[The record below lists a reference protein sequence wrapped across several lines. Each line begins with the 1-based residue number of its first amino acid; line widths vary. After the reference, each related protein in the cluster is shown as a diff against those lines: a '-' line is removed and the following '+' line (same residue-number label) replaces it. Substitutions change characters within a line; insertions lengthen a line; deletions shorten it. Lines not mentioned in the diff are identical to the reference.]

1 MSAKWFK
8 CPDGQMIPIATCLQ
22 VGGCRMPQ
30 RCATIP
36 FLTFIGY
43 DRKWEGVSPS
53 SAGNGPRML
62 YLKATTDYVV
72 DPNSRVFAAL
82 GTGVHGKLSI
92 HSYTK
97 DALSEEK
104 LSDDKMKGIA
114 DCLETDETDSRYY
127 VLTDYKTSG
136 SYKVAKWLGIIAET
150 KEETLLDENDKP
162 ILLKSGKNKG
172 QPKTRQ
178 NRTILTDP
186 IKADMREVELQIN
199 RYRLLFEK
207 HGFPISRMQIQA
219 IPRDGG
225 TYIAKNRGIDKNL
238 YIIPVRR
245 LQNKFVLEFYQNLS
259 DQVNEAFKTG
269 YARQCNIWEAWD
281 NRNRCENFCEVK
293 NVCIEMSKANNERWG
308 LL

>member
-1 MSAKWFK
+1 
-8 CPDGQMIPIATCLQ
+8 
-22 VGGCRMPQ
+22 MPQ

-36 FLTFIGY
+36 FLTLIGY

-62 YLKATTDYVV
+62 YLKATTDYIV
-72 DPNSRVFAAL
+72 DPNSRVFAVL
-82 GTGVHGKLSI
+82 GTGAHGKLSI

-104 LSDDKMKGIA
+104 LSDDRMKGIA
-114 DCLETDETDSRYY
+114 DCLETDESDERYY
-127 VLTDYKTSG
+127 VLSDYKTSG
-136 SYKVAKWLGIIAET
+136 SYKVCVWLGIVSET
-150 KEETLLDENDKP
+150 VEETLLNEKGKP

-178 NRTILTDP
+178 NKIITQDP
-186 IKADMREVELQIN
+186 IKADMREVELQTN

-207 HGFPISRMQIQA
+207 QGFPISRLQIQA

-238 YIIPVRR
+238 YMIPVKR
-245 LQNKFVLEFYQNLS
+245 LSNKFVLEFYKILS
-259 DQVNEAFKTG
+259 DQVNAAFKTG
-269 YARQCNIWEAWD
+269 YIRQCNSWESWEG
-281 NRNRCENFCEVK
+281 RRCTDWCEVRSE
-293 NVCIEMSKANNERWG
+293 CIELSKKHGERFG
-308 LL
+308 IL

>member
-1 MSAKWFK
+1 
-8 CPDGQMIPIATCLQ
+8 
-22 VGGCRMPQ
+22 MPQ

-36 FLTFIGY
+36 FLTLIGY

-97 DALSEEK
+97 DAL
-104 LSDDKMKGIA
+104 
-114 DCLETDETDSRYY
+114 
-127 VLTDYKTSG
+127 
-136 SYKVAKWLGIIAET
+136 VAKWLGIIAET